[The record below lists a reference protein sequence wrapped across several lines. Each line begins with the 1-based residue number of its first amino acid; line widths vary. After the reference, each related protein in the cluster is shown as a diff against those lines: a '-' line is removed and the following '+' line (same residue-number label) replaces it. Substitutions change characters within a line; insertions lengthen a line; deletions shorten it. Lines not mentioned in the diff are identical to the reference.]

1 MAERAPRTFWKGY
14 LRLALVTIPVRLLT
28 ATRTDTTFHF
38 HQIDRKTKQR
48 IRYQKIV
55 PGKGPVDKEDIVSGY
70 EVEPGNYVLFE
81 GDELNALKL
90 ETRHTIELSQFV
102 NHCEIDPMYFDKP
115 YYIVP
120 DGDIA
125 EEGYRVIRDALRE
138 EKKVGIGQ
146 LTLRGKENLV
156 ALQASGAGMLLETLR
171 YEEEIKEADDVFTD
185 IGTGKSRDD
194 MVAMAKSL
202 IKEHSGKF
210 DPTKYK
216 NHYAQALREFVE
228 SHVKKGEVV
237 AVDADESDTPKKGQ
251 VVDFMEALRRSL
263 KGGPGATATADAST
277 KDAAPAQDTAPAKD
291 TARAKDSVPAKDTVP
306 AKLTKRRAPA
316 KSAGKD
322 AAPPVHKTALAKKR
336 KAG

>member
-14 LRLALVTIPVRLLT
+14 LRLALVTIPVRMVT
-28 ATRTDTTFHF
+28 ATRTDGTFHF
-38 HQIDRKTKQR
+38 HQVDRKTRKR

-55 PGKGPVDKEDIVSGY
+55 PGRGPVDKEDIVSGY

-102 NHCEIDPMYFDKP
+102 NHCEIDPLYFEKP
-115 YYIVP
+115 YYLVP

-125 EEGYRVIRDALRE
+125 AEGYRVIRDALRE
-138 EKKVGIGQ
+138 AKKVGIGQ

-156 ALQASGAGMLLETLR
+156 ALQASGAGLLLETLR
-171 YEEEIKEADDVFTD
+171 YEEEVKDADDVFTD
-185 IGTGKSRDD
+185 IGTGKLRED

-202 IKEHSGKF
+202 IKQHSAKF

-216 NHYAQALREFVE
+216 NHYTEALRRFVE

-237 AVDADESDTPKKGQ
+237 AVDEEEGDAPKKGE
-251 VVDFMEALRRSL
+251 VVDFMEALKRSL
-263 KGGPGATATADAST
+263 KGGDTATAPKNALAQDNEPVKAEPAAKPAKRRLAAKKT
-277 KDAAPAQDTAPAKD
+277 PAPARKPA
-291 TARAKDSVPAKDTVP
+291 A
-306 AKLTKRRAPA
+306 
-316 KSAGKD
+316 
-322 AAPPVHKTALAKKR
+322 AKKR